1 MRGAI
6 FLFATDLHD
15 EGPETVLDRVQGRAG
30 LDGVTLAC
38 AYHHARD
45 IFPHNPVRKVRFLEG
60 GTVFFRPDARQ
71 YAGLRITPQVSRLA
85 TEIDVLADLQARC
98 ARRGLAVRAWTVFLH
113 NTTLG
118 SRHPDCTVQNV
129 FGDPYLTTLCPANPD
144 VRAYARALAADLS
157 SRGVETILA
166 ESLGYGGFDHGYHH
180 ERTFIPLSPVARLL
194 LGLCFC
200 AHCTR
205 AIAAQGVA
213 SERVR
218 TFVREE
224 LEDVLAGLPTTL
236 PAGDASLAEIAALA
250 GGELG
255 RFLHAR
261 QSIVTSL
268 AAEVREA
275 VEASGD
281 SRLVVMDMAGAALGY
296 ATGQPTGAPAP
307 ASAWREGLDPAAV
320 AGAAHGLAAI
330 GYARDPGR
338 LRGDLDAYRMLL
350 PPERI
355 LSVALRPMPPDCD
368 GPANLTAKL
377 GLLREYAATWVD
389 FYHYG
394 FMRLEALDWIR
405 SALTGSAPAGA
416 AELP

>member
-15 EGPETVLDRVQGRAG
+15 EGPETVLDNVQGRAG

-45 IFPHNPVRKVRFLEG
+45 LFPHNPVRKVRFLEG
-60 GTVFFRPDARQ
+60 GTVFFRPDPRR
-71 YAGLRITPQVSRLA
+71 YAGLRIAPQVSRLA
-85 TEIDVLADLQARC
+85 AEVDVLGDLLARA

-118 SRHPDCTVQNV
+118 SRHPECAPRNV
-129 FGDPYLTTLCPANPD
+129 FGDPYITNLCPAHPE
-144 VRAYARALAADLS
+144 VRAFACALAADLA

-200 AHCTR
+200 EHCMGAIR
-205 AIAAQGVA
+205 AAGVA
-213 SERVR
+213 TERVR
-218 TFVREE
+218 GFVRAE
-224 LEDVLAGLPTTL
+224 LGQVLEGTPTALPD
-236 PAGDASLAEIAALA
+236 GDAEWDEIAALA

-255 RFLHAR
+255 RFLVAR
-261 QSIVTSL
+261 QAIVTSL
-268 AAEVREA
+268 AAEVRAA
-275 VEASGD
+275 VEAAGD
-281 SRLVVMDMAGAALGY
+281 GRFVVMDMAGAAKGY
-296 ATGQPTGAPAP
+296 ASGVPTGAPAP

-330 GYARDPGR
+330 GYASDPAR
-338 LRGDLDAYRMLL
+338 LRLDLDAYRALV
-350 PPERI
+350 PANRT
-355 LSVALRPMPPDCD
+355 LSVALRPMRPDCD
-368 GPANLTAKL
+368 SPANLAAKL
-377 GLLREYAATWVD
+377 AILRERGVAWAD

-394 FMRLEALDWIR
+394 FMRLDALDWIR
-405 SALTGSAPAGA
+405 EALAGDGGASARAAP
-416 AELP
+416 

>member
-15 EGPETVLDRVQGRAG
+15 EGPETVLDRVQGRAA
-30 LDGVTLAC
+30 LHGVTLAC

-60 GTVFFRPDARQ
+60 GTVFFRPDARR
-71 YAGLRITPQVSRLA
+71 YAGLRIAPQISRLA

-118 SRHPDCTVQNV
+118 ARHPDCALQNA
-129 FGDPYLTTLCPANPD
+129 FGDPYLTNLCPANPD
-144 VRAYARALAADLS
+144 VRAYARALAADLA
-157 SRGVETILA
+157 SRGVEAILA

-180 ERTFIPLSPVARLL
+180 ERTFIALSPVARLL

-205 AIAAQGVA
+205 AIGAQGVA
-213 SERVR
+213 VGRVQA
-218 TFVREE
+218 FVREE
-224 LEDVLAGLPTTL
+224 LEHIFVGTPTAL
-236 PAGDASLAEIAALA
+236 PAGDAMLAEIAALVE
-250 GGELG
+250 GELG

-261 QSIVTSL
+261 EAVVTSL
-268 AAEVREA
+268 AAEVRAA
-275 VEASGD
+275 VEAAGD
-281 SRLVVMDMAGAALGY
+281 SRFVVMDMAGAALGY
-296 ATGQPTGAPAP
+296 ATGQPTGPPAP
-307 ASAWREGLDPAAV
+307 ASAWREGIDPAAV

-330 GYARDPGR
+330 GYARDPAR
-338 LRGDLDAYRMLL
+338 LRGDLAAYRALI
-350 PPERI
+350 PPERS
-355 LSVALRPMPPDCD
+355 LAVALRPMPPDCD
-368 GPANLTAKL
+368 DPANLTAKL
-377 GLLREYAATWVD
+377 RLLREHDIAWVD

-394 FMRLEALDWIR
+394 FMRLDALDWIR
-405 SALTGSAPAGA
+405 DALTGSAPG
-416 AELP
+416 